1 MNDDQPEWCLQT
13 RLVHAGERA
22 PAPGSTPTATPIY
35 TSATYLHPDLAALD
49 TALESGSG
57 YVYTRYGNPTVA
69 ALEEAM
75 TVVERGAGATAF
87 ASGMAALYTALLA
100 AGTPRGATAPAP
112 RAILAAR
119 DMYGATTLLLQEFF
133 AARGT
138 RIATCDMCDLNAV
151 DAALE
156 EHRPDVL
163 LVEQLSNP
171 LLRVIDIR
179 ALAQRARAAG
189 ARLAVD
195 STIVT
200 PVLQQPLT
208 LGADLV
214 IHSATKYLGGHGDV
228 AGGVVVA
235 RTSLVRDTLRRQ
247 ARLLGA
253 SLGPFEAYQILRGL
267 KTLALRVRQQCR
279 SAAEIATWLITH
291 PAVATVH
298 YPGLASHPQHPLA
311 TETFGGLSGALVT
324 FELRA
329 ASREAL
335 YRFFDGLR
343 LILPATTLGDVYTLA
358 SAPSIASH
366 RELTPEQRAERGI
379 SDGMVRLS
387 VGIEETTDIITDLRQ
402 ALDRLIDG
410 ETPYA

>member
-1 MNDDQPEWCLQT
+1 MNDDQPDWCLQT

-35 TSATYLHPDLAALD
+35 TSATYLHADLSALD

-87 ASGMAALYTALLA
+87 ASGMAALYAALLA

-156 EHRPDVL
+156 AYRPDVL

-195 STIVT
+195 STK
-200 PVLQQPLT
+200 
-208 LGADLV
+208 
-214 IHSATKYLGGHGDV
+214 SRGG
-228 AGGVVVA
+228 
-235 RTSLVRDTLRRQ
+235 Q
-247 ARLLGA
+247 N
-253 SLGPFEAYQILRGL
+253 
-267 KTLALRVRQQCR
+267 
-279 SAAEIATWLITH
+279 
-291 PAVATVH
+291 
-298 YPGLASHPQHPLA
+298 
-311 TETFGGLSGALVT
+311 ET
-324 FELRA
+324 
-329 ASREAL
+329 
-335 YRFFDGLR
+335 
-343 LILPATTLGDVYTLA
+343 
-358 SAPSIASH
+358 
-366 RELTPEQRAERGI
+366 QR
-379 SDGMVRLS
+379 
-387 VGIEETTDIITDLRQ
+387 IEETMQCLTVGCTQLKRDKRAKQPSKHFGCQRMLRMAGKTRIVHGCNRRVGGQPGCNLSSGTTLLTHTQRQRLQ
-402 ALDRLIDG
+402 AAQNLVCLEWSQRGTQQSRLA
-410 ETPYA
+410 P